1 MLPSVIVCY
10 TEGSYKKPKVLHTLE
25 FYDFIRV
32 LLNELQFECSSN
44 VRVPLLLLNIFFFII
59 EK

>member
-1 MLPSVIVCY
+1 MLPWVIVCY
-10 TEGSYKKPKVLHTLE
+10 TEGSYRKPKVFNTLE

-44 VRVPLLLLNIFFFII
+44 VRVPLLLLNIFFFLI